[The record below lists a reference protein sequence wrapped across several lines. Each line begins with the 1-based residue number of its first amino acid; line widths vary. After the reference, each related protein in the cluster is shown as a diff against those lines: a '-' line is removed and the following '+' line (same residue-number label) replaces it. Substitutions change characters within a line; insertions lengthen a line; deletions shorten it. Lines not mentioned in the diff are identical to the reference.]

1 MPEDNNKPWY
11 REGLRFECTGCGD
24 CCTGAPGYVWVNEDE
39 IEALAQVTG
48 MDVATFEDTFVRRV
62 GQRKSL
68 IEYPG
73 GDCVFFDPT
82 ERKCNVYEH
91 RPRQCRTWPFW
102 PSNVATPSAWRQ
114 TCRNC
119 PGAGQGKLVPLDEIQ
134 RQIKVIRI

>member
-1 MPEDNNKPWY
+1 VPEDNNKPWY

-119 PGAGQGKLVPLDEIQ
+119 PRAGQGKLVPLDEIQ
-134 RQIKVIRI
+134 RQVKVIRI